1 MFEVAEINDKNYLSM
16 KNIFI
21 QIIVLT
27 TALLFLNSNLKSQ
40 NKCFKVDSI
49 VVNYIPWS
57 LKTKL
62 PLSSN
67 DVRIFKSIND
77 IIIHNKVVII
87 ETDVIVDFLDI
98 DLVVPEVKNR
108 KSIDA
113 RMVIDVFLE
122 GGLNYFIS
130 LNSVGYYEYSDSF
143 YERNEILNSWLNKY
157 VGTSPISF
165 EEAK

>member
-1 MFEVAEINDKNYLSM
+1 MLEVAEINDKSYLSM

-67 DVRIFKSIND
+67 DVRIFKSI
-77 IIIHNKVVII
+77 
-87 ETDVIVDFLDI
+87 
-98 DLVVPEVKNR
+98 
-108 KSIDA
+108 S
-113 RMVIDVFLE
+113 
-122 GGLNYFIS
+122 FITE
-130 LNSVGYYEYSDSF
+130 L
-143 YERNEILNSWLNKY
+143 
-157 VGTSPISF
+157 
-165 EEAK
+165 